1 MTTIAASKE
10 TNANATKAASKETNA
25 KAASKETNAK
35 AASKETNANAA
46 KAAADYIQS
55 SDITMFVAGVDEVAR
70 GTFVGPVVAACVVLP
85 HILTDD
91 KYKQI
96 KDSKTLSEKK
106 RTELAKFIKT
116 NAITYGIGTASVEE
130 IDDINI
136 LHATMRAMHRA
147 IDEAYRKHP
156 FHKLLIDGQYFK
168 GYTPPGLDSE
178 LLDYEC
184 IPKGDKHFLSI
195 AAASII
201 AKDYHTNLIYD
212 MVEENKELVL
222 YDIKKNKGYGT
233 PKHLA
238 AIKAHGITDFHRR
251 SFGICKTLP

>member
-1 MTTIAASKE
+1 MNNNNE
-10 TNANATKAASKETNA
+10 
-25 KAASKETNAK
+25 
-35 AASKETNANAA
+35 
-46 KAAADYIQS
+46 YIQS
-55 SDITMFVAGVDEVAR
+55 DTTQFVAGVDEVAR
-70 GTFVGPVVAACVVLP
+70 GTFIGPVIAACVVLP
-85 HILTDD
+85 HVLTDD

-106 RTELAKFIKT
+106 RTELARFIKE
-116 NAITYGIGTASVEE
+116 NAVTYGIGSASVEE

-147 IDEAYRKHP
+147 IDEAYKKHT
-156 FHKLLIDGQYFK
+156 FDKLLIDGQYFK
-168 GYTPPGLDSE
+168 GYTPPGLDGE

-184 IPKGDKHFLSI
+184 IPKGDKQFLSI

-201 AKDYHTNLIYD
+201 AKDYHTNLIND
-212 MVEENKELVL
+212 MVHTHQELNI

-238 AIKAHGITDFHRR
+238 AINKHGITDFHRKT
-251 SFGICKTLP
+251 FGICKYIKQ

>member
-1 MTTIAASKE
+1 MNNNNNE
-10 TNANATKAASKETNA
+10 
-25 KAASKETNAK
+25 
-35 AASKETNANAA
+35 
-46 KAAADYIQS
+46 YIQS
-55 SDITMFVAGVDEVAR
+55 DTTQFVAGVDEVAR
-70 GTFVGPVVAACVVLP
+70 GTFIGPVIAACVVLP
-85 HILTDD
+85 HVLTDD

-106 RTELAKFIKT
+106 RTELARFIKE

-147 IDEAYRKHP
+147 IDEAYKKHT
-156 FHKLLIDGQYFK
+156 FDKLLIDGQYFK
-168 GYTPPGLDSE
+168 GYTPPGLDGE

-184 IPKGDKHFLSI
+184 IPKGDKQFLSI

-201 AKDYHTNLIYD
+201 AKDYHTNLINE
-212 MVEENKELVL
+212 MVDTHQELNT
-222 YDIKKNKGYGT
+222 YDIRKNKGYGT

-238 AIKAHGITDFHRR
+238 AINKHGITDFHRKT
-251 SFGICKTLP
+251 FGICKYIKD